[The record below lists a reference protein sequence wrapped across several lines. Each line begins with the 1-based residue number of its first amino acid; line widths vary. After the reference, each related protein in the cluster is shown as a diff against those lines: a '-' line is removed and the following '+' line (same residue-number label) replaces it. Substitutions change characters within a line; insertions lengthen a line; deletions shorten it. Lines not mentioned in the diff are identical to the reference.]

1 MNFAA
6 GVSTPAS
13 KASALW
19 LWNVPGTIPSA
30 LWRIMITPK
39 KERILLPPERKRSK
53 QLKIW
58 ISQEEQDMI
67 RQKMAEFGTD
77 NMGAFVRKMVIDGY
91 ILKLDLPELRE
102 VSRHIGYLDN
112 NINQM
117 ARKVNAGK
125 TVYKE
130 DVDEIQAQFN
140 TICKLQRKIIRQ
152 LSKLN

>member
-1 MNFAA
+1 
-6 GVSTPAS
+6 
-13 KASALW
+13 
-19 LWNVPGTIPSA
+19 
-30 LWRIMITPK
+30 MITPK

-91 ILKLDLPELRE
+91 IIKLDLPELRE

-140 TICKLQRKIIRQ
+140 TVCKLQRKIIRE

>member
-1 MNFAA
+1 
-6 GVSTPAS
+6 
-13 KASALW
+13 
-19 LWNVPGTIPSA
+19 
-30 LWRIMITPK
+30 MIVPK
-39 KERILLPPERKRSK
+39 KERELLPPERKRSK

-102 VSRHIGYLDN
+102 ISRHIGYLDN

-117 ARKVNAGK
+117 ARKVNAGR

-130 DVDEIQAQFN
+130 DVDEIQSQFN
-140 TICKLQRKIIRQ
+140 TVCKLQRKIIRQ

>member
-1 MNFAA
+1 
-6 GVSTPAS
+6 
-13 KASALW
+13 
-19 LWNVPGTIPSA
+19 
-30 LWRIMITPK
+30 MIIPK

-102 VSRHIGYLDN
+102 ISRHIGYLDN

-140 TICKLQRKIIRQ
+140 TVCKLQRKIIRQ

>member
-1 MNFAA
+1 
-6 GVSTPAS
+6 
-13 KASALW
+13 
-19 LWNVPGTIPSA
+19 
-30 LWRIMITPK
+30 MIKPK

-117 ARKVNAGK
+117 ARKVNAGR

-130 DVDEIQAQFN
+130 DVDEIQSQFN
-140 TICKLQRKIIRQ
+140 TVCKLQRKIIRQ

>member
-1 MNFAA
+1 
-6 GVSTPAS
+6 
-13 KASALW
+13 
-19 LWNVPGTIPSA
+19 
-30 LWRIMITPK
+30 MITPK

-117 ARKVNAGK
+117 ARNVNAGR

-140 TICKLQRKIIRQ
+140 TVCKLQRKIIRQ

>member
-1 MNFAA
+1 MFI
-6 GVSTPAS
+6 PAS
-13 KASALW
+13 RASVFW

-30 LWRIMITPK
+30 LYWNMIIPK
-39 KERILLPPERKRSK
+39 KERELLPPERKRSK

-58 ISQEEQDMI
+58 VSPEEQEMI
-67 RQKMAEFGTD
+67 HQKMAEFGTD

-91 ILKLDLPELRE
+91 IIKLDLPELRE
-102 VSRHIGYLDN
+102 IARHISYLDN

-117 ARKVNAGK
+117 ARKVNAGG

-130 DVDEIQAQFN
+130 DVNEIQTQFD
-140 TICKLQRKIIRQ
+140 TVCKLQRKIIRQ

>member
-1 MNFAA
+1 
-6 GVSTPAS
+6 
-13 KASALW
+13 
-19 LWNVPGTIPSA
+19 
-30 LWRIMITPK
+30 MITPK
-39 KERILLPPERKRSK
+39 RERVLLPPERKRNK

-102 VSRHIGYLDN
+102 VSRHLGYLDN

-140 TICKLQRKIIRQ
+140 TVCKLQRKIIRQ

>member
-1 MNFAA
+1 
-6 GVSTPAS
+6 
-13 KASALW
+13 
-19 LWNVPGTIPSA
+19 
-30 LWRIMITPK
+30 MITPK

-117 ARKVNAGK
+117 ARKVNAGR

-140 TICKLQRKIIRQ
+140 TVCKLQRKIIRQ

>member
-13 KASALW
+13 RASVFW
-19 LWNVPGTIPSA
+19 LWNAPGTIPSA

-91 ILKLDLPELRE
+91 IIKLDLPELQEIIRLLG
-102 VSRHIGYLDN
+102 SIAN
-112 NINQM
+112 NVNQI
-117 ARKVNAGK
+117 ARRVNAGGN
-125 TVYKE
+125 VYKE
-130 DVDEIQAQFN
+130 DLEEVNANLDQN
-140 TICKLQRKIIRQ
+140 YKMLRKVMKS
-152 LSKLN
+152 LSKIH

>member
-1 MNFAA
+1 
-6 GVSTPAS
+6 
-13 KASALW
+13 
-19 LWNVPGTIPSA
+19 
-30 LWRIMITPK
+30 MIVPK
-39 KERILLPPERKRSK
+39 KERELLPPERKRNK

-58 ISQEEQDMI
+58 ISREEQDMI

-140 TICKLQRKIIRQ
+140 TVCKLQRKIIRQ

>member
-1 MNFAA
+1 
-6 GVSTPAS
+6 
-13 KASALW
+13 
-19 LWNVPGTIPSA
+19 
-30 LWRIMITPK
+30 MIIPK

-67 RQKMAEFGTD
+67 RQKMAEFGTE
-77 NMGAFVRKMVIDGY
+77 NLGAFVRKMVIDGY

-102 VSRHIGYLDN
+102 ISRHIGYLDN

-117 ARKVNAGK
+117 ARKVNAGG

-130 DVDEIQAQFN
+130 DVEEIQTQFN
-140 TICKLQRKIIRQ
+140 TVCKLQRKIIRH